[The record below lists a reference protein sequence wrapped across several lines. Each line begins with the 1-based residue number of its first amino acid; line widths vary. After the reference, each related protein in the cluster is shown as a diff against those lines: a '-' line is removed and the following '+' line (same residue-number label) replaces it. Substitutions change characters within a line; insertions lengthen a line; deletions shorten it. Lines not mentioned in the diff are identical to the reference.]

1 MTDLADEART
11 DASGDAA
18 RWRALVDKVLKG
30 ADFDR
35 VLTSR
40 TFDGLRIAPLYPKA
54 EGEVPRALRA
64 ASGPWTVMQ
73 RVDHPD
79 VDEANRLAL
88 DDLENGAGGLVLSF
102 MGAAGAR
109 GFGLGEADAEALD
122 LALAGVHL
130 DLITLRLETAPF
142 AGHGP
147 RAAIAELAER
157 RGLDPAAL
165 TVDFGLDPLGD
176 AVRTAH
182 LPAAWPEMERR
193 IAEAAVPLI
202 GRGFAGSVLTVD
214 TRPHHEA
221 GAAEAQEL
229 AAALGTGVAY
239 LRALEAGG
247 VPLDRARAA
256 LVFLLVADTDEFL
269 TVAKFRAFRRLWAAV
284 ERACGLDPKPI
295 RLLAETAWR
304 STTRRDPWVNLLRG
318 TIAAFSAVVGGA
330 DALTVL
336 PYTAP
341 LGLADGFGRR
351 LARNTQAILAEEA
364 HLWRVADPAAGAGG
378 FEALTD
384 ELAAAAWRLFQEIE
398 AGGEIE
404 VGGGMAAAL
413 ASGAWQQRLAGT
425 REARSSA
432 VARRMVQITGTSEYP
447 NLAEAPVAVLKPIPA
462 PAPAAAVGEGA
473 VTFAPFAFPRLAEPF
488 ERLRDAAE
496 AGAAA
501 TGRAAT
507 VFLAG
512 LGSPASFNARAGF
525 ARAAFE
531 AGGIAALGN
540 EARAD
545 LTALVAEFRA
555 SGAGIACLC
564 GSDDTYAAPVAE
576 GQDETVAETVAEA
589 AARAFAEAGATLVV
603 LAGRPGEREAALRAA
618 GIGAFLFAGDDL
630 VAFLSAVQSAAGIA
644 HNAAAAESA

>member
-1 MTDLADEART
+1 MTDLADDAGIEAT
-11 DASGDAA
+11 GEAA

-54 EGEVPRALRA
+54 EGDVPRALRA

-73 RVDHPD
+73 RIDHPD

-102 MGAAGAR
+102 AGAAGAR
-109 GFGLGEADAEALD
+109 GFGLGEADIEALD

-130 DLITLRLETAPF
+130 DLIALRLETAPF

-157 RGLDPAAL
+157 RGLDPTAL
-165 TVDFGLDPLGD
+165 TIDFGLDPLGD

-193 IAEAAVPLI
+193 IAEAALPLI

-247 VPLDRARAA
+247 VPLDRARDA

-304 STTRRDPWVNLLRG
+304 ATTRRDPWVNLLRG

-398 AGGEIE
+398 AGG
-404 VGGGMAAAL
+404 GMAAAL

-425 REARSSA
+425 REARSAA
-432 VARRMVQITGTSEYP
+432 VARRKVQITGTSEYP
-447 NLAEAPVAVLKPIPA
+447 TLAEAPVAVLKPLPA
-462 PAPAAAVGEGA
+462 PEPTAAPGEGA
-473 VTFAPFAFPRLAEPF
+473 VTFPPFAFARLAEPF

-496 AGAAA
+496 ASAAA
-501 TGRAAT
+501 TGRPAA

-512 LGSPASFNARAGF
+512 LGSPVSFNARAGF

-531 AGGIAALGN
+531 AGGIAASGN
-540 EARAD
+540 EAKAD
-545 LTALVAEFRA
+545 LAALVAGFRA
-555 SGAGIACLC
+555 SGAAVACLC

-576 GQDETVAETVAEA
+576 GKDETVAEA
-589 AARAFAEAGATLVV
+589 AARAFIEAGATLVV
-603 LAGRPGEREAALRAA
+603 LAGRPGEREAALRTA
-618 GIGAFLFAGDDL
+618 GIGAFLFAGGDL
-630 VAFLSAVQSAAGIA
+630 VAFLSEIHRAVGIA
-644 HNAAAAESA
+644 PDAAPAESA